1 MLNCSI
7 AKKSL
12 VFFCGILTQ
21 IIEWFCVVIITQGGG
36 VAAPVGGQ
44 IFSEILPYLEVN
56 QGNEEEIEQVEEIE
70 VPDLIGKTIEE
81 ALKIAKEN
89 EVELVIE
96 NQIEELEPQ
105 TTKVNEQVPK
115 AGIRIKKGSKIYIK
129 IWQFEYINLLK
140 Y

>member
-1 MLNCSI
+1 M
-7 AKKSL
+7 
-12 VFFCGILTQ
+12 
-21 IIEWFCVVIITQGGG
+21 
-36 VAAPVGGQ
+36 
-44 IFSEILPYLEVN
+44 N

-129 IWQFEYINLLK
+129 I
-140 Y
+140 